1 MTTLRPWVMTYSV
14 APELPAGVG
23 GGVNEPSPGRP
34 WSLGRLG
41 ASHPLVAEEPGQP
54 RR

>member
-1 MTTLRPWVMTYSV
+1 MTTLRPAVMTYSV
-14 APELPAGVG
+14 APVLPAGVG

-34 WSLGRLG
+34 WPLGRLG